1 MENTAFITGFAG
13 MVGSH
18 LGDYLYKNTNY
29 KIVGFVRWQENFQN
43 IEHFFNEINNN
54 GRIKLTYG
62 DINDINSIE
71 LALKEYK
78 PNKVFHLA
86 AQSYP
91 LTSFTSSIDTL
102 NTNIIGTDNVLSAC
116 KKIVPEA
123 FIHIC
128 SSSEVFGKVEKKDLP
143 IKEENN
149 FQPASPYAISKVGT
163 DLLGRFYA
171 DAYKMNVMVTRMFT
185 HTGPRRGDVFA
196 ESSFAKQIAMIE
208 NDLIEPVIKE
218 I

>member
-71 LALKEYK
+71 LALNEYK

-91 LTSFTSSIDTL
+91 LTSFTSSVDTL
-102 NTNIIGTDNVLSAC
+102 NTNIIGTENVLSAC
-116 KKIVPEA
+116 KKIVPSA
-123 FIHIC
+123 LIHIC
-128 SSSEVFGKVEKKDLP
+128 
-143 IKEENN
+143 
-149 FQPASPYAISKVGT
+149 
-163 DLLGRFYA
+163 
-171 DAYKMNVMVTRMFT
+171 
-185 HTGPRRGDVFA
+185 
-196 ESSFAKQIAMIE
+196 
-208 NDLIEPVIKE
+208 
-218 I
+218 